1 MLALIVS
8 QLSTLFSHQRCCQE
22 AKAEGP
28 QENSLLSKQA
38 VFKSLF
44 EWVQCFMKS
53 RVETPTCFQNVPV
66 SEVSKWNLFKVY
78 FIIYRVHR
86 SREDKSEA
94 KFVFNACSLSKDKSS
109 WELLLLK
116 DSIIFS
122 YKDQGTE
129 NNKIQIVLPIPEEM
143 GGNLWV
149 LIILYGLSLI
159 IWEKLSWQT
168 K

>member
-78 FIIYRVHR
+78 FIIYSVHR

-94 KFVFNACSLSKDKSS
+94 KFVFNACSLSK
-109 WELLLLK
+109 EVA
-116 DSIIFS
+116 
-122 YKDQGTE
+122 
-129 NNKIQIVLPIPEEM
+129 KIDHHQNCYYWRIA
-143 GGNLWV
+143 
-149 LIILYGLSLI
+149 LSFLTKTKAQKVTKY
-159 IWEKLSWQT
+159 KLSFRFKKKWG
-168 K
+168 KICESWSFCMACL